1 MPIYY
6 LAPAYMLEYTVL
18 LIFIYFFFLIIQL
31 ALFNLVILGIIC
43 VFITKIF
50 QCLEAFKEKFK
61 FNYQTKDFLRYIDEQ
76 NQTVYYDLGIE
87 IQSDR
92 EGNWLEFLL
101 RDDEQMFEQEIAKR
115 RQAIFDKSDQY
126 AIQEMKVILQ
136 KYTQEKDKDEE

>member
-1 MPIYY
+1 
-6 LAPAYMLEYTVL
+6 
-18 LIFIYFFFLIIQL
+18 
-31 ALFNLVILGIIC
+31 
-43 VFITKIF
+43 
-50 QCLEAFKEKFK
+50 LEAFKEKFK
-61 FNYQTKDFLRYIDEQ
+61 FNYQTKDFLRYIEEQ

-126 AIQEMKVILQ
+126 AI
-136 KYTQEKDKDEE
+136 

>member
-1 MPIYY
+1 
-6 LAPAYMLEYTVL
+6 
-18 LIFIYFFFLIIQL
+18 
-31 ALFNLVILGIIC
+31 

-61 FNYQTKDFLRYIDEQ
+61 FNYQTKDFLRFIEEQ
-76 NQTVYYDLGIE
+76 NQTVYADLGIE